1 MKFSTFLLF
10 FILLFG
16 VSVTAQNL
24 LTNGNFE
31 GGGNGTGFSIS
42 NPNYIEISAP
52 FLGTTVPGNFGFT
65 ANPQPLNTSKFISG
79 GDHTTGTG
87 LMLAVDGTLAALQQR
102 LWRAGS
108 TAGGVCGLTVGKS
121 YQFSYWIKSIST
133 EVTNAATSA
142 DIGVQFTNV
151 STSALVSGTALAPLP
166 AAGWKKVVYSFV
178 ASASCVNIEI
188 YNNNTSNLG
197 NDFALDD
204 FSVFVPLSATYS
216 TVSSTCFGAN
226 NGSIT
231 AYASNGVTPYVLYS
245 ITGPTPQSNTS
256 GYFSGLTNGIY
267 SLTVTDANS
276 ATTTVN
282 GISVAQPANLVT
294 PFDSAICA
302 GSSRTL
308 TVSGGTGYLW
318 TASPADPSLTQP
330 TSATPAVS
338 PTVPTTYTV
347 TSTNNLPRE
356 LVFNGN
362 FSAGNRGFVTDYQYL
377 TPSNPSG
384 ATRSYGIVTNPSVW
398 WNALSSCGDHTSTTG
413 NMMVVNGSDSNAG
426 NDKLWNQKIPV
437 NASQSYTFSFWV
449 QSLSAANPA
458 AIEATINGISVGS
471 ITALGTISCGNWR
484 QFSVTWNSAASSFA
498 DILLY
503 NRNVN
508 TSGNDF
514 AIDDV
519 SFTTLVTCNL
529 SRSVTL
535 TPVAP
540 ATATISGSATS
551 CPGYTSVISVSGTP
565 NATVVIQ
572 SVDGTVTSSPI
583 TLSAAGVGSWTT
595 PAINDTTIF
604 NIVSVNTAISGC
616 ITNPTGAS
624 VTITIVLN
632 GCAQTGINGAIN
644 NPASIDASCTLGQ
657 CRTLTASYTDLKDTS
672 SYVVTSI
679 PYCPLP
685 YDDPS
690 YTQVSLTDDDIWT
703 PPVNLPFN
711 FCFFGNNYNK
721 VQIGSNGVVTFD
733 VTNSTAPGGCTYIF
747 SNTIPS
753 TSFPAMLRN
762 SIYGVLQDID
772 VRSIYSPSSARF
784 SYKLLDTGA
793 NAYPCRKLVVN
804 FYNMGQWGCGAAP
817 GLQTY
822 QMVLYEV
829 SNVIEVNVLHR
840 QPCASGAAN
849 NRGVIGIQ
857 NAAGTLGYSPT
868 NRNTGTW
875 TADQESWRFTPNG
888 ASIATFGWF
897 QGTTP
902 IPYDPITKIAT
913 VCPMVTTTYTA
924 STTYT
929 TCGGVPIVKAKD
941 ITVVVNNDPITTQN
955 PNDLTDC
962 DGVFNLTLNT
972 ATVLGTLPAGDYDI
986 KYHLTPLEAQSAS
999 NPIPFSSTF
1008 PSAGGQTIYMSIAN
1022 IPTNCK
1028 YTKQFNLIAVPL
1040 ITPTFN
1046 QIGPFCIGEN
1056 FTLPSASTNI
1066 PAITGNWSPAINN
1079 TATTLYTFTPD
1090 AAFTCAVPA
1099 TMTVV
1104 INNTPTTPTFNAVAD
1119 VCSGSVIPPL
1129 PTSSTNV
1136 PPISGTWSPALNNT
1150 ATTTYTFTP
1159 TAGSCATSVPL
1170 QIVVNQPPTVTVN
1183 SPNVCAG
1190 LSTTV
1195 TATPGAPGSYTYAWT
1210 VPAGAPA
1217 VPTSSSSFTTTV
1229 AGLYSVIITN
1239 TATNCPSAS
1248 ASGSVTLIPLPTVTV
1263 TSPPAC
1269 TGFAATV
1276 TAVPGAAAS
1285 YSYAWTVPAAATP
1298 PGNVSNFTTTVPGS
1312 YSVVIT
1318 NTATTCV
1325 STSASSTVVFN
1336 PIPLVTVANATVCS
1350 GSAATVTAV
1359 PSSGLV
1365 TDYSYVWSV
1374 PSGAT
1379 NPGNN
1384 SSFTTLIAGNYSVVI
1399 TNTAT
1404 TCSSASVTATV
1415 NLNPA
1420 PTVTVNSPNV
1430 CAGLS
1435 TTVTATPGA
1444 PGSYTYAW
1452 TVPAGAPAVPTSSSS
1467 FTTTV
1472 AGLYSVIITN
1482 TATNCPSASAS
1493 GSVTLIPLPTV
1504 TVTSPPACTGFA
1516 ATVTAVPGAAAS
1528 YSYAW
1533 TVPAAATP
1541 PGNVSNFTTTVP
1553 GSYSVVITNTA
1564 TTCVSTSA
1572 SSTVVFNPIP
1582 LVTVANATVCSGS
1595 AATVT
1600 AVPSSGLVT
1609 DYSYVWSVPSG
1620 ATNPGNNS
1628 TFTTLIAGTYS
1639 VVITNTATSCSSASV
1654 TATVTIN
1661 TRPIATVSS
1670 ASICNTFTATVSAT
1684 VTTTGLFSYA
1694 WTVPS
1699 GAPVVGNVSNFVTSV
1714 AGTYSVIV
1722 TNTSTNCTSVIASG
1736 LVTVNANPTVV
1747 VNSPSAC
1754 FGAFANVIATPGI
1767 AASYNYSWTVPTGT
1781 SNPGNVSNFQTS
1793 TAGNYSV
1800 IITNTATGCV
1810 STSATGTVT
1819 INPIPSVTLVT
1830 APVCEGTPANVV
1842 AVPASGVATDY
1853 LFVWTVPSG
1862 AVNPGNTN
1870 TFTTSVAG
1878 NYSVI
1883 ATSNATTC
1891 SSALASVVVQINP
1904 KPIVALPQNGFVCVD
1919 SNGVTIPGLGASFTL
1934 DTALSAV
1941 NYGFEWFT
1949 NGVSNG
1955 NTTSSL
1961 TVVVPGDYKVI
1972 VKNLTTL
1979 CTTTALATVVAS
1991 LPPTSLLLTA
2001 SNFFENNQTITVDVL
2016 PVGVYEYQ
2024 IDNGT
2029 YQDSNVFTN
2038 LDSGVHAVR
2047 VRDKKA
2053 CGSIGDSM
2061 MTIDYP
2067 HFFTPNGDGYN
2078 DKWNITDLKTNSAA
2092 TTVIIYDRYGKLLK
2106 QISINGDGWD
2116 GTYNGTDLISDDYW
2130 FTIRY
2135 TEKGIEKE
2143 FKSHFSLKR

>member
-31 GGGNGTGFSIS
+31 GGGNGTGFNIS

-52 FLGTTVPGNFGFT
+52 FLGTTVPGNFGFS

-108 TAGGVCGLTVGKS
+108 TAGGVCGLTIGKS

-267 SLTVTDANS
+267 SLTITDANS

-330 TSATPAVS
+330 TSATPSVS

-484 QFSVTWNSAASSFA
+484 QFSVIWNSAASSFA

-540 ATATISGSATS
+540 ATATISGSANG

-604 NIVSVNTAISGC
+604 NVVSVNTAISGC

-644 NPASIDASCTLGQ
+644 NPASIDASCTTGQ

-753 TSFPAMLRN
+753 TSFPITLRN

-772 VRSIYSPSSARF
+772 VSLSYSPSSARF

-857 NAAGTLGYSPT
+857 NAAGTLGYTPT

-902 IPYDPITKIAT
+902 IPYDPITKVAT
-913 VCPMVTTTYTA
+913 VCPTVTTTYTA

-941 ITVVVNNDPITTQN
+941 ITVVVNNDPIATQN

-1104 INNTPTTPTFNAVAD
+1104 INNTPTTPTFNAVAP
-1119 VCSGSVIPPL
+1119 VCAGSAIPALPTTSLNGISGSWTPPLNNTTTTTYTFAPNPGSCANTQTITITVNPAITPTFTQVAAICSGATLAALLTTSTNGIPGSWLPALNNTLTTVYTFTPNSGQCASTQVMTVTVNPLITPTFVQAGPFCIGETFSLPATSTNITAIAGTWSPAINNTTTTTYTFTPNNVLSPCAVAVDMTVVINNTPVTPNFAAVGPFCAGSIIPALPTTSLNGISGSWTPPLNNTTTTTYRFTPNAGSCATTQDIIVTINPAITPTFSQVAAICSGATLAPLPTTSTNGISGSWSPALNNTATTIYTFAPNPGQCTTTQTMTITVNPIVTPTFTQVAAICSGATLAALPTISVNGITGSWFPPLNNTLTTAYAFTPDFGQCASTQVMTITVNPFVTPTFVQIAPICSGDSFSL
-1129 PTSSTNV
+1129 PTSSTNN
-1136 PPISGTWSPALNNT
+1136 PPISGNWSPALNNTATTIYTFTPDNGQCANRQTMTITVNPAITPTFTQVATICSGATLLPLPTTSTNGISGSWSPALNNTATTIYTFAPNSGQCANAQTMTITVNPAITPTFTQVAAICSGATLAPLPTTSTNGISGTWSPALNNT
-1150 ATTTYTFTP
+1150 ATTIYTFAPNPGQCT
-1159 TAGSCATSVPL
+1159 TTQTMS
-1170 QIVVNQPPTVTVN
+1170 VTVN
-1183 SPNVCAG
+1183 SLSTATVEIQNICAG
-1190 LSTTV
+1190 LSAKV
-1195 TATPGAPGSYTYAWT
+1195 EAKPVPAGSYTYLWT
-1210 VPAGAPA
+1210 VPAG
-1217 VPTSSSSFTTTV
+1217 
-1229 AGLYSVIITN
+1229 
-1239 TATNCPSAS
+1239 
-1248 ASGSVTLIPLPTVTV
+1248 VT
-1263 TSPPAC
+1263 
-1269 TGFAATV
+1269 
-1276 TAVPGAAAS
+1276 
-1285 YSYAWTVPAAATP
+1285 
-1298 PGNVSNFTTTVPGS
+1298 
-1312 YSVVIT
+1312 
-1318 NTATTCV
+1318 
-1325 STSASSTVVFN
+1325 
-1336 PIPLVTVANATVCS
+1336 
-1350 GSAATVTAV
+1350 
-1359 PSSGLV
+1359 
-1365 TDYSYVWSV
+1365 
-1374 PSGAT
+1374 
-1379 NPGNN
+1379 
-1384 SSFTTLIAGNYSVVI
+1384 
-1399 TNTAT
+1399 
-1404 TCSSASVTATV
+1404 
-1415 NLNPA
+1415 
-1420 PTVTVNSPNV
+1420 
-1430 CAGLS
+1430 
-1435 TTVTATPGA
+1435 
-1444 PGSYTYAW
+1444 
-1452 TVPAGAPAVPTSSSS
+1452 
-1467 FTTTV
+1467 
-1472 AGLYSVIITN
+1472 
-1482 TATNCPSASAS
+1482 
-1493 GSVTLIPLPTV
+1493 
-1504 TVTSPPACTGFA
+1504 
-1516 ATVTAVPGAAAS
+1516 
-1528 YSYAW
+1528 
-1533 TVPAAATP
+1533 
-1541 PGNVSNFTTTVP
+1541 
-1553 GSYSVVITNTA
+1553 
-1564 TTCVSTSA
+1564 
-1572 SSTVVFNPIP
+1572 
-1582 LVTVANATVCSGS
+1582 
-1595 AATVT
+1595 
-1600 AVPSSGLVT
+1600 
-1609 DYSYVWSVPSG
+1609 
-1620 ATNPGNNS
+1620 
-1628 TFTTLIAGTYS
+1628 
-1639 VVITNTATSCSSASV
+1639 
-1654 TATVTIN
+1654 
-1661 TRPIATVSS
+1661 
-1670 ASICNTFTATVSAT
+1670 
-1684 VTTTGLFSYA
+1684 
-1694 WTVPS
+1694 
-1699 GAPVVGNVSNFVTSV
+1699 
-1714 AGTYSVIV
+1714 
-1722 TNTSTNCTSVIASG
+1722 
-1736 LVTVNANPTVV
+1736 
-1747 VNSPSAC
+1747 
-1754 FGAFANVIATPGI
+1754 
-1767 AASYNYSWTVPTGT
+1767 
-1781 SNPGNVSNFQTS
+1781 NPGNVSNFQTS

-1800 IITNTATGCV
+1800 IITNTTTGCV
-1810 STSATGTVT
+1810 STRASGTLTITPIATFQA
-1819 INPIPSVTLVT
+1819 IS
-1830 APVCEGTPANVV
+1830 APVCEGTSAKVEAFPSA
-1842 AVPASGVATDY
+1842 GVATDY

-2016 PVGVYEYQ
+2016 PIGVYEYQ